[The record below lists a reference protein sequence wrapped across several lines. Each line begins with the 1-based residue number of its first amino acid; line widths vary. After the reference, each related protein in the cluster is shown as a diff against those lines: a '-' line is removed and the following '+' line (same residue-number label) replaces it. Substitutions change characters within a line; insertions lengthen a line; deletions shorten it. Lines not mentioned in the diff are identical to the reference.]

1 MIDKSL
7 ASRRDIRD
15 VATQKVGEW
24 TVPAWAR
31 PVRTTGADGEDMAYG
46 AVTSP
51 AGDALLFGGV
61 REVIDED
68 KQKLLEGKHNLQE
81 VVKSRASA
89 ALGKLN
95 FDACLP
101 KRKDDN
107 KEFRAD
113 DDEIEYVDNH
123 VDRKSFIH

>member
-15 VATQKVGEW
+15 VTTQKVGEW
-24 TVPAWAR
+24 TVPAWAN
-31 PVRTTGADGEDMAYG
+31 PVKTTGADGEDMAYG

-51 AGDALLFGGV
+51 AGDALLFSGV
-61 REVIDED
+61 REVIDEE
-68 KQKLLEGKHNLQE
+68 KQKLLEGKHSLQE

-101 KRKDDN
+101 KRKDD
-107 KEFRAD
+107 K
-113 DDEIEYVDNH
+113 
-123 VDRKSFIH
+123 